1 MRFGRV
7 TDNPTSFSFRAW
19 IHEMTMIKYA
29 FMRKAHVFIDDI
41 SRSRINAF
49 HMSYVVVNYVLRCMH
64 ARLCIKCC

>member
-41 SRSRINAF
+41 SSLELMLF
-49 HMSYVVVNYVLRCMH
+49 T
-64 ARLCIKCC
+64 